1 MASETELRQHIVPPP
16 GAAEAT
22 NTGRLPLASILFAL
36 VLAALS
42 GTLLVASQLA
52 KHRDAQEAQPT
63 FLTKA
68 LGAPQPSAPLA
79 RQPSDTQHVR
89 FDAHGFSY
97 THGTDAISLASVDAG
112 SAKWRR
118 YSKGVTRRTNFG
130 SEAITM
136 TPAGGEEF
144 LTVEKSQGLKTW
156 RWRLGTKLKPKLRVD
171 GTVELFDA
179 AGLSTGV
186 RVSPVAILDR
196 SGDDITPKGLSW
208 SLSGRTLELRLDD
221 RNLPSPYVID
231 PAVSFRQISA
241 VATTNGATTLSI
253 ARPTGTV
260 SGDVML
266 AQIST
271 LNNFAVTATGWTTI
285 ARTPNGASS
294 QLATLYKV
302 NTGEAGPYSFTIGAT
317 NVRAAGAIQSFASAD
332 NNAPVDAFA
341 AATNTGTGVTWPNV
355 TPVQTGTDTV
365 VGAGAGTGITYTAV
379 TGVTGRGSGR
389 SGNGNGNTAIGV
401 GDAGNNTS
409 MTATQSASALWEAH
423 TIALSPTLEA
433 DGSGTLTVLSP
444 TKLAA
449 SSTGNT
455 ITFRYT
461 AASAQ
466 TGGMNNGAVTIVIPA
481 GWSAPQVASGSTA
494 GYTTATKGTVA
505 TSAQTI
511 TISSLSLAAGGTVD
525 IVYGSTAVNVGGAA
539 TLSATTGAVTFT
551 AQQKSWVNSY
561 AGTSGTLTNLASSPS
576 LTVYAPN
583 GSGTLTST
591 TTNVSASSTRTI
603 AFTYTAATGGT
614 SGGAVS
620 VDVPTG
626 WTAPQTTTPTA
637 AGYTTVTAGT
647 VAVSGQTITVS
658 NLTLA
663 AAATLTITYGDTNG
677 GANPGAAA
685 TVTSTTGAQTWQG
698 AQNSIA
704 GTGLVNLTGGSPS
717 ITVNGVNGSGTMS
730 VSPTTVSASS
740 TGQTLTYVY
749 TAAAGGMANGS
760 ISIDIPAG
768 WTAPQTASGSTAG
781 YVTTTAGSP
790 AVSGT
795 GPWTITVSS
804 LTLAAASTVTVKY
817 GDTSVNAAGAA
828 TATATPGAATFA
840 AKQVSVNS
848 GALVALATSP
858 SLTVYAADGS
868 GTVSVTP
875 TSTLAG
881 TTNNTDT
888 FTYTAAAGGMN
899 SGSITIDV
907 PANWT
912 APQTTINNAAGYTTT
927 TSGTIA
933 VSGSGPWTITVSNL
947 TLAAAATVTVKYG
960 DTSVSPSGAATAPTA
975 TGSSNWT
982 TKQKSTSGGTLTDLA
997 AQPSVTVNNAADG
1010 AGTVS
1015 ISTSPVLAGTT
1026 QTETLTY
1033 TAPTGGMTNG
1043 ALTIDVPAGWTA
1055 PQTGAGAGQVTSSV
1069 GSVSVAGQTI
1079 TIDSL
1084 SRNAGQTV
1092 VVTYANGVAATTTG
1106 SANWTTKQKS
1116 TAGGTLTNLG
1126 AQPSVTVNNAAD
1138 GTGTVSISNSP
1149 VLAGTTQTET
1159 LTYTA
1164 PTGGMT
1170 NGALTIDVPAGW
1182 TAPQTGAG
1190 GGQVS
1195 SSVGTVSV
1203 TGQTI
1208 TVDSLNRN
1216 AGQTVVV
1223 TYSNGVVTTST
1234 GTATWTTK
1242 QKATAAGTLT
1252 NLSAQPTVTVD
1263 NAADGSG
1270 TASLAPSPVLAGTTQ
1285 TETLTYTAPT
1295 GGMTNGAIMI
1305 DVPTGWSAPQ
1315 TGAGAGQVT
1324 SNVGTVSVAG
1334 QTITLSNLSRNAG
1347 QTVLVTYT
1355 NGVAATTAGSATWT
1369 TKQKSTSGGTL
1380 TDLAA
1385 QPAVTVNNAADGS
1398 GTVSISTSP
1407 VLAGTT
1413 QTETLTYTAPT
1424 GGMTN
1429 GALTID
1435 VPAGW
1440 TAPQTGAGAG
1450 QVTSSVGSVSVA
1462 GQTITINSLS
1472 RNAGQTVVVT
1482 YANGVAA
1489 TTTGS
1494 ANWTTKQKSTA
1505 GGTLTNLGAQ
1515 PSVTVDNAADGT
1527 GTLTTGTSSVLSA
1540 SGGHTITF
1548 TYTAATGGTTSGSV
1562 TIDVP
1567 AGWSAPSTTG
1577 WAAGYTSSSN
1587 GAVSVAGQT
1596 ITVDSLSLAAGAT
1609 VTVTY
1614 GSTASGGSGAVASSS
1629 TGSQTWSATEKSTAG
1644 GTLTSLA
1651 SSPSITV
1658 TNSADGSGTLTT
1670 PTSTVLAGSAGNS
1683 ITFTYTAATGGMT
1696 SGGVKVV
1703 VPAGWTAPQ
1712 TGAGAGQVTSSAGT
1726 VSVSGQTIT
1735 VDSLTLAA
1743 GGTATITY
1751 ANATATSTTGAQ
1763 TWNGQQRSTGGG
1775 AYTALASSPSITVDN
1790 SPHGSGTLTTST
1802 AAAERASIGNTI
1814 TFTYT
1819 AATGGMSN
1827 GAVTLDVPAG
1837 WTAPQTGAGAGQVS
1851 SSAGSVSVA
1860 GGTVTVDSVSLAG
1873 GATFTITY
1881 AAGAAPSTTGAQTW
1895 SAKQKSSAGGTLTAL
1910 ASSPSIIVQDTIAP
1924 TFSSGTV
1931 DGSSLVV
1938 TFDETLDG
1946 GSTPAGSAFD
1956 VKVNGSSQA
1965 APTNV
1970 SVSGSTA
1977 TLTLA
1982 ATVHSGDTVTVA
1994 YTQPGSSRLRDP
2006 AANDVSS
2013 FGAQS
2018 ATNTTLGLNP
2028 DVPALTSPANAVTV
2042 GTATPTVAAQF
2053 TDTDTNDTGT
2063 LAFRVCSDS
2072 GCGTVLGTFSS
2083 ASGVANG
2090 AAGSAAVPGGTITA
2104 DGTYYWQAKATDQA
2118 GLASAFSSS
2127 RSFVVDTTAPTVQTA
2142 AVDGTSLTLTYG
2154 EPLDGTS
2161 TPANLDYALH
2171 ANGGSGVAPTNV
2183 AVSGST
2189 VTLTF
2194 PAGTVHNGDLVQLD
2208 YTAGTTPA
2216 RDLVLNNAANF
2227 TNAAATNST
2236 TSVDPDVPVLISPA
2250 GGVRVNATTPSLT
2263 AGFADS
2269 DTQNTGQL
2277 TFQLCSDSTCASV
2290 LATFSSASGIANGAN
2305 GSASVPGGTVT
2316 TDGTYHWRAKATDN
2330 TTATSPYSATRSLVV
2345 DTTAPTF
2352 SSADVSGTTLMM
2364 TMNEPLDS
2372 ASTPAASAFT
2382 VARNGTA
2389 MADPTNVSIS
2399 GSTLTLTLA
2408 ATVRNGDA
2416 VTVAYVQPG
2425 ANRLRDIAGNDS
2437 ASFGA
2442 QAAANSTP
2450 SLAPDVPALVSP
2462 ADGTT
2467 LATLTPTLTAG
2478 FSDTDTNNTG
2488 RIDFRVCTSS
2498 GCGTVLST
2506 FSSSSGI
2513 ANGANG
2519 AASVPNGEL
2528 TTDGTYYWQARATDD
2543 QGVSSAYSA
2552 SRSFVADTTGPP
2564 VPSIDSGPG
2573 ASSVSGPDVTFA
2585 FSDSE
2590 GGATFEVQIDGDGW
2604 TAATSPKAYAGL
2616 ADGDHTFEVRA
2627 KDTLGNPSTPRTR
2640 TWTVD
2645 AVAPPV
2651 PAIDSGPA
2659 GGSTTGVNVSFGFS
2673 DSEPGVT
2680 FEVQLDGGG
2689 FAVTSSPNAYSGL
2702 GDGSHTFQV
2711 RAKDTYGNTSPAVS
2725 RTWTVDA
2732 VAAPAPAIDSG
2743 PGAGAT
2749 SGPNVA
2755 FGFSDSEGGTTF
2767 EVRLDGGSWTAD
2779 ASPKSYVGLADGS
2792 HTFDVR
2798 ALDPY
2803 GNPSSATA
2811 RAWTVDAIAPP
2822 APSIDSGPAGG
2833 STSAANVAFSFSDSE
2848 GGTSFEVRLDGGA
2861 WTGATAPKSYAG
2873 LADGS
2878 HTFDVRALDAY
2889 GNLSS
2894 AAFRTWTVD
2903 AVAPPAPTIDSGPA
2917 GGSTSGPGVG
2927 FGFSDG
2933 EGGATFEIRLDG
2945 GVWTADSSPKSYA
2958 GLAEGSHT
2966 FEVRALD
2973 AYGNTS
2979 SATTRTWAVD
2989 ATPPP
2994 VPTIDSGP
3002 AGGSTSGPDV
3012 VFGFSDS
3019 EGGATVEIRLDGGVW
3034 TAATSPKTYTG
3045 LTDGSHTLDVR
3056 ALDGYGN
3063 TSGATSR
3070 TWTADATPP
3079 PVPTIDGGPAGGST
3093 SGDGVSFQFSD
3104 SESGVNLECKLDG
3117 GAWTGCLSPRSLT
3130 GLADGS
3136 HTFQVRALDAFANTS
3151 GAVSRTWTVDAIAP
3165 PTPSIDSGPAGGS
3178 TSSPNVAFGF
3188 SDGEGGATFEIRLD
3202 GGGWTADNSP
3212 MSYAGLADGSHTFEV
3227 RALDAYGN
3235 ASSIVGRTWTVD
3247 AIAPPAPSIDSG
3259 PAGGSTSGTGIAFGF
3274 SDGESGVTFEVQLDG
3289 GGWTT
3294 ATSPKAYAGLS
3305 QGSHTFEVRAKD
3317 AYDNTS
3323 GTTTRTWDVDATP
3336 PTVSITSPLSG
3347 VNLSGTVTITSNA
3360 NDAGGS
3366 GLASVTYE
3374 YRLSS
3379 GGSWTAT
3386 AANWNTALL
3395 TDGDHDL
3402 RAVATDNAGNSTTSA
3417 SITSLHLDNHPPT
3430 VTLAAPQ
3437 YVNASAPASITLTAT
3452 SPDTDLQDV
3461 TFWSCSNSSAGC
3473 STGTWNLIA
3482 VDPTSPY
3489 SASWTVPGADG
3500 NAAVRAVATDNASN
3514 SGPDTAN
3521 VLVDRTAPTAG
3532 SIDYTDGYAGG
3543 SLTISTAN
3551 GNDGGGA
3558 GLDLAS
3564 AQLQRD
3570 ETALAA
3576 DSCAPAF
3583 PGSWS
3588 AAASPDTTLQT
3599 AKCYRYRYRI
3609 ADNAGNLRTYTSANV
3624 VKVDTTPP
3632 AAVTLAWSA
3641 LNRAYQSGSTVY
3653 FKQGGAGGFTV
3664 TATSADPESGVQ
3676 STNYPSLGPGWT
3688 SGGTYTFD
3696 NTANAPGSSSTVT
3709 VTNNAGLSST
3719 ATFDVVSDSSAP
3731 AGGSIAYTD
3740 GYHTAA
3746 NVDLTLDDGTD
3757 GGSGIDT
3764 ASEILERSVGTLG
3777 GGSCTGFGAFA
3788 PLATDPALSYN
3799 DSAVASGDC
3808 YRYRYVVTD
3817 RVGNSAT
3824 YTTAN
3829 VVKID
3834 SAAPSGSIAD
3844 PGQYLRGVVNLTAAA
3859 GDTGGS
3865 GVDTVAFQRSTGGP
3879 WTTIDTDADGP
3890 PYAVAFDTTTAS
3902 TPDGLYDVR
3911 VVITDGAGNQTM
3923 SAVVSSRRIDNT
3935 PPGATLNDPGQNLR
3949 ATVNLTSSSGDGGSG
3964 IASTVYQ
3971 YLQQPAGPWTTTPA
3985 AFDTTTGSTPD
3996 GLYDLRAIVTDNA
4009 GNTTTDTIANRRI
4022 DNTPPTATMDDPGQ
4036 FLRGSVTFS
4045 STSSDPGGSGV
4056 ASVGYEKSPAGAGTY
4071 TPAAQPWATTAA
4083 DDGAYDLRVHVT
4095 DNAGN
4100 TSDSLPV
4107 TNVLVDNTSPNVS
4120 VTSPVAGTQVTG
4132 SVSITISASDGG
4144 SGVDTSSIEYAH
4156 QGAGDWTA
4164 TPAAWDTTLLTDG
4177 LYELRAKATDRAGNN
4192 ATSAVVANVLVDNLA
4207 PTVSFT
4213 TPTAAQYM
4221 NAASA
4226 DPRPLNAA
4234 ASDAGSG
4241 VASVE
4246 FFSCTDTSTGCTSGT
4261 WTSLGAPDTTDPYD
4275 GSWPLPTDGNRAVKA
4290 VATDNVGRT
4299 ASAVIDVTVDRTFPD
4314 TTVLTKPGDPSNV
4327 ASPSFTFDSTEPGST
4342 FECRLDAGTW
4352 TACTSPATIGP
4363 LADGPHT
4370 FDVRATDPAGNT
4382 DATEASWTWLV
4393 DLTPPNASLSDPG
4406 RNVRG
4411 PVALTSTQDDP
4422 GATASGVATVTYE
4435 YSTDGSSWASTPA
4448 TWDTALVSD
4457 GVYQLHV
4464 VVTDNAGNA
4473 TTSAAVTDVRVDN
4486 TPPTTSVDDPGSNLR
4501 QTVNITGSAND
4512 AGSGVTQ
4519 VDLQISPAGANAWT
4533 TFGSANAAPYAA
4545 PLTTTSYADGLYDVR
4560 TVATDAAGNVT
4571 QGAPVVN
4578 RRIDNTPPTA
4588 SISSP
4593 GSPLRGTVSLSATYG
4608 DPAGSGVATVV
4619 YEASR
4624 NGGAYAPIAQNWNTI
4639 ASGDGSY
4646 SLQVVATDVAGNV
4659 TTSGAVGGIVVDNTA
4674 PTTTDNAPSG
4684 WQNAPVTVSLSAN
4697 DAGSGISTTRY
4708 SVDGGGWQT
4717 GSSVN
4722 VPTADGSHTIAYYSV
4737 DVAGNVETQ
4746 KSATILMQTTPPSC
4760 PSCSA
4765 ADYLRGAATLTASP
4779 QTTAGGAP
4787 ITSVAFKYQN
4797 SSGGPIVTIGTDVTA
4812 PYAISWSTTTVADG
4826 GYDLIYEVRDA
4837 ANNVSQTNIGSK
4849 VVDNTAP
4856 TASVGSPTGGAVVSD
4871 TVTFGATATDANLAN
4886 VEYFVNGSSVGST
4899 SGGSV
4904 NWNTNTVADGNAGLY
4919 VVVTDRA
4926 GNSTT
4931 SAGIT
4936 VVVDN
4941 DPPAVSM
4948 SAPPIASGVVTL
4960 GASASADTTSVEF
4973 QRRSLPGGSW
4983 TPFSTDLTPGYSA
4996 DLDTAT
5002 LPDGDYELRALA
5014 TDQGNHTT
5022 TSSPVSTKID
5032 NTAPTGTVATPSGGA
5047 TVGGNVPLTANAND
5061 ATSGVASVAY
5071 ELRPTGGASFGSIGS
5086 AGSSPYGVFWNASSV
5101 ASGSYDLRIAVT
5113 DRAGNVFRS
5122 APITIFVD
5130 STPPGVQLDDP
5141 GSVLSGTVTLRATT
5155 TGNGATRV
5163 VFAISA
5169 AGANSWTDIGTD
5181 GSEPW
5186 AAALDTTQHPDGPYD
5201 LRATVYDTVGNFQT
5215 SVRSN
5220 VLIDNQSPTLA
5231 SSTPA
5236 EGSVVGAADSIV
5248 LVASES
5254 LAGVDGARLDG
5265 VPPAAPVMNGT
5276 RATFNTGALGAGAHT
5291 LTGTLRDPAGHTA
5304 PFAVHFTIQP
5314 AGGALN
5320 DPPAVETNTTD
5331 AGATTLGASDGTV
5344 VVTMPA
5350 GAWPTGAA
5358 EGDWVILKID
5368 PVPGQPSGLASGLDP
5383 ATKGVDVTARWALS
5397 GGQIH
5402 QFSQAIEL
5410 VFPGAPAKALPVTDE
5425 GGWHV
5430 IQPLPGRTLPDS
5442 QPDGF
5447 FRDAAG
5453 IHVLTH
5459 HLTQF
5464 ALVNDVQAPA
5474 APTGLSG
5481 TFGEDGLTIHWQA
5494 GKDNSGLVGP
5504 ATVYAGGQAI
5514 VTVAAGTNEAK
5525 VGKVDASDT
5534 RAFTIV
5540 QTDFVGGA
5548 GAPSRALRV
5557 LPDLTGLTPAA
5568 ARSVLQARGFTV
5580 GNVTTGDAPGVQP
5593 GTIAQPRGLS
5603 AEVEG
5608 TAVDLVVAAGGP
5620 ETKLAFNV
5628 VGTTRVTTSRGERVA
5643 ARISVSKP
5651 ASVTA
5656 TLSDPRGRKLKSWK
5670 FSVKAGVTIKKL
5682 PLPGSV
5688 KPGVYK
5694 LTWVARSGVEQI
5706 KRTILVRVVRKGA
5719 APATAAR
5726 SVEILLVGAAPLRN
5740 GLASSLA
5747 GTRARV
5753 TAVSDEDTPFTL
5765 AGNAS
5770 RNVQVIIVDV
5780 DEYSLSLVHD
5790 LRTVFPGV
5798 AVIALTADPEKLSAA
5813 VTAGA
5818 SVALPLSS
5826 PPSQLAR
5833 AVRRLTAI

>member
-1 MASETELRQHIVPPP
+1 MASETELRQHTVPPP

-22 NTGRLPLASILFAL
+22 RTGRLPLALILFTL

-42 GTLLVASQLA
+42 ATLLVASQLA
-52 KHRDAQEAQPT
+52 KHRDAQGTQPT
-63 FLTKA
+63 FLAKA

-79 RQPSDTQHVR
+79 RQPSATQHVR
-89 FDAHGFSY
+89 FDTHGFSY
-97 THGTDAISLASVDAG
+97 THGADAISLASLDAG
-112 SAKWRR
+112 SATWRR
-118 YSKGVTRRTNFG
+118 YSNGVTRRTNFG
-130 SEAITM
+130 SEVITI

-144 LTVEKSQGLKTW
+144 LTVQKPQGLKTW

-196 SGDDITPKGLSW
+196 SGDDITPKGLGW

-241 VATTNGATTLSI
+241 VVTTNGATALSI

-317 NVRAAGAIQSFASAD
+317 NVRAAGVIQSFASAD

-365 VGAGAGTGITYTAV
+365 VGGGAGTGINYSAI

-389 SGNGNGNTAIGV
+389 SGPGAGNAAVGV
-401 GDAGNNTS
+401 GDAGDNTS
-409 MTATQSASALWEAH
+409 MTATQSASAAWEAH

-433 DGSGTLTVLSP
+433 DGTGTLTVLSP
-444 TKLAA
+444 TNLAA
-449 SSTGNT
+449 GSTGNT

-466 TGGMNNGAVTIVIPA
+466 TGGLNNGAVTIVIPA

-494 GYTTATKGTVA
+494 GYTTATKGTVT

-525 IVYGSTAVNVGGAA
+525 IVYGSTAVNAGGAA
-539 TLSATTGAVTFT
+539 TLSGTTGAVTFT
-551 AQQKSWVNSY
+551 AQQKSWANTY
-561 AGTSGTLTNLASSPS
+561 AGTSGTLTNLGSSPS
-576 LTVYAPN
+576 LTVNAPN

-603 AFTYTAATGGT
+603 AFTYTVATGGM
-614 SGGAVS
+614 SGGAVT
-620 VDVPTG
+620 VDVPAD
-626 WTAPQTTTPTA
+626 WTAPQTTTATA

-647 VAVSGQTITVS
+647 VTVSGQTITVS

-685 TVTSTTGAQTWQG
+685 TVPSTTGAQTWQG

-704 GTGLVNLTGGSPS
+704 TTGLVNLTGGSPS
-717 ITVNGVNGSGTMS
+717 ITVNAVNGSGTMS
-730 VSPTTVSASS
+730 VAPTTISASS
-740 TGQTLTYVY
+740 SGQTLTYVY
-749 TAAAGGMANGS
+749 TAAAGGMTDGS

-881 TTNNTDT
+881 TTNNTET
-888 FTYTAAAGGMN
+888 FTYTAVAGAMN

-912 APQTTINNAAGYTTT
+912 APQTATNNAAGYTTT
-927 TSGTIA
+927 TAGTIA
-933 VSGSGPWTITVSNL
+933 VAGSGPWTITVSNL

-960 DTSVSPSGAATAPTA
+960 DTSVSPNGAATAPTA
-975 TGSSNWT
+975 TGSTNWT

-997 AQPSVTVNNAADG
+997 AQPSVTVDNAADG
-1010 AGTVS
+1010 SGTVS

-1026 QTETLTY
+1026 QTETLIY

-1092 VVTYANGVAATTTG
+1092 VVTYASGVATTTG

-1116 TAGGTLTNLG
+1116 TAGGTLTNL
-1126 AQPSVTVNNAAD
+1126 
-1138 GTGTVSISNSP
+1138 
-1149 VLAGTTQTET
+1149 AG
-1159 LTYTA
+1159 
-1164 PTGGMT
+1164 
-1170 NGALTIDVPAGW
+1170 
-1182 TAPQTGAG
+1182 
-1190 GGQVS
+1190 
-1195 SSVGTVSV
+1195 
-1203 TGQTI
+1203 
-1208 TVDSLNRN
+1208 
-1216 AGQTVVV
+1216 
-1223 TYSNGVVTTST
+1223 
-1234 GTATWTTK
+1234 
-1242 QKATAAGTLT
+1242 
-1252 NLSAQPTVTVD
+1252 
-1263 NAADGSG
+1263 
-1270 TASLAPSPVLAGTTQ
+1270 
-1285 TETLTYTAPT
+1285 
-1295 GGMTNGAIMI
+1295 
-1305 DVPTGWSAPQ
+1305 
-1315 TGAGAGQVT
+1315 
-1324 SNVGTVSVAG
+1324 
-1334 QTITLSNLSRNAG
+1334 
-1347 QTVLVTYT
+1347 
-1355 NGVAATTAGSATWT
+1355 
-1369 TKQKSTSGGTL
+1369 
-1380 TDLAA
+1380 
-1385 QPAVTVNNAADGS
+1385 
-1398 GTVSISTSP
+1398 
-1407 VLAGTT
+1407 
-1413 QTETLTYTAPT
+1413 
-1424 GGMTN
+1424 
-1429 GALTID
+1429 
-1435 VPAGW
+1435 
-1440 TAPQTGAGAG
+1440 
-1450 QVTSSVGSVSVA
+1450 
-1462 GQTITINSLS
+1462 
-1472 RNAGQTVVVT
+1472 
-1482 YANGVAA
+1482 
-1489 TTTGS
+1489 
-1494 ANWTTKQKSTA
+1494 
-1505 GGTLTNLGAQ
+1505 Q

-1527 GTLTTGTSSVLSA
+1527 GTLSTGTSSVLSA
-1540 SGGHTITF
+1540 SAGHTITF
-1548 TYTAATGGTTSGSV
+1548 TYTAATGGTTNGAF

-1577 WAAGYTSSSN
+1577 SATGYTTSSS
-1587 GAVSVAGQT
+1587 GTVSVAGQT

-1644 GTLTSLA
+1644 GTLTALA

-1658 TNSADGSGTLTT
+1658 TNSTDGSGTLTT
-1670 PTSTVLAGSAGNS
+1670 PTSTVLAGSVGNS

-1696 SGGVKVV
+1696 SGGVRIV

-1712 TGAGAGQVTSSAGT
+1712 TGAGAGQVTASAGT

-1735 VDSLTLAA
+1735 VDSLTVAA
-1743 GGTATITY
+1743 SATATVTY
-1751 ANATATSTTGAQ
+1751 ANATAPSTTGAQ
-1763 TWNGQQRSTGGG
+1763 TWSGQQRSTGGG
-1775 AYTALASSPSITVDN
+1775 VYTALASSPSITVDN

-1802 AAAERASIGNTI
+1802 AAAERASTGNTI

-1819 AATGGMSN
+1819 AATGGMTN

-1851 SSAGSVSVA
+1851 SSAGSVSIA
-1860 GGTVTVDSVSLAG
+1860 GRTVSVDSVSLVG

-1881 AAGAAPSTTGAQTW
+1881 AGGTAPSTIGAQTW
-1895 SAKQKSSAGGTLTAL
+1895 SAQQKSAAGGTLTAL
-1910 ASSPSIIVQDTIAP
+1910 ASSPSITLQDTITP
-1924 TFSSGTV
+1924 TFSSATV
-1931 DGSSLVV
+1931 DGTSLVV

-1946 GSTPAGSAFD
+1946 GSTPTGSAFD

-1965 APTNV
+1965 APASV

-1982 ATVHSGDTVTVA
+1982 ASVHSGDTVTVA
-1994 YTQPGSSRLRDP
+1994 YTQPGSNRLRDP
-2006 AANDVSS
+2006 AGNDAAS

-2018 ATNTTLGLNP
+2018 VTNTTLGLNP
-2028 DVPALTSPANAVTV
+2028 DVPALTSPANALTV
-2042 GTATPTVAAQF
+2042 GSATPTLAAQF

-2063 LAFRVCSDS
+2063 LTFRVCSDS

-2142 AVDGTSLTLTYG
+2142 VVGGTSLTLTYG
-2154 EPLDGTS
+2154 EPLDWTS

-2208 YTAGTTPA
+2208 YTAGATPT

-2236 TSVDPDVPVLISPA
+2236 TSLDPDVPALISPA

-2263 AGFADS
+2263 ARFADS

-2305 GSASVPGGTVT
+2305 GSASVPGGAVT
-2316 TDGTYHWRAKATDN
+2316 TDGTYHWRAKGIDN
-2330 TTATSPYSATRSLVV
+2330 TTAASAYSATRSLVV

-2352 SSADVSGTTLMM
+2352 SSADANGTTLAL

-2372 ASTPAASAFT
+2372 GSTPAASAFT
-2382 VARNGTA
+2382 VARNGNA

-2399 GSTLTLTLA
+2399 GSALTLTLA
-2408 ATVRNGDA
+2408 ATVRNGDV

-2442 QAAANSTP
+2442 QAATNSTP

-2506 FSSSSGI
+2506 FSSPSGI

-2552 SRSFVADTTGPP
+2552 SRSFTADTTGPP

-2590 GGATFEVQIDGDGW
+2590 GGVTFEVQIDGNGW
-2604 TAATSPKAYAGL
+2604 NAATSPKAYAGL

-2627 KDTLGNPSTPRTR
+2627 KDALGNPSTPLTR

-2651 PAIDSGPA
+2651 PTIDSGPA

-2680 FEVQLDGGG
+2680 FEVQLDAGG
-2689 FAVTSSPNAYSGL
+2689 FAVTSSPKSYSGV

-2711 RAKDTYGNTSPAVS
+2711 RAKDAYGNTSSALS

-2732 VAAPAPAIDSG
+2732 VAPPAPAIDSG

-2755 FGFSDSEGGTTF
+2755 VGFSDGEGGATF
-2767 EVRLDGGSWTAD
+2767 EVRLDGGAWTAD

-2798 ALDPY
+2798 ALDAY
-2803 GNPSSATA
+2803 GNASSATS
-2811 RAWTVDAIAPP
+2811 RTWTVDATAPP

-2833 STSAANVAFSFSDSE
+2833 STSAANVAFGFSDSE

-2861 WTGATAPKSYAG
+2861 WTGATAPKSYVG

-2894 AAFRTWTVD
+2894 AASRTWTVD

-2927 FGFSDG
+2927 FGFSDS
-2933 EGGATFEIRLDG
+2933 EGGATFELRLDG

-2958 GLAEGSHT
+2958 GLADGSHT
-2966 FEVRALD
+2966 FDVRAVD
-2973 AYGNTS
+2973 THGNTS
-2979 SATTRTWAVD
+2979 SATTRTWTVD

-3012 VFGFSDS
+3012 GFGFSDS
-3019 EGGATVEIRLDGGVW
+3019 EGGATFELRLDGGAW

-3045 LTDGSHTLDVR
+3045 LADGSHTLDVR
-3056 ALDGYGN
+3056 ALDSYGN

-3070 TWTADATPP
+3070 SWTVDATAP
-3079 PVPTIDGGPAGGST
+3079 PVPTIDGGPAAGST
-3093 SGDGVSFQFSD
+3093 TGDGVSFQFSD
-3104 SESGVNLECKLDG
+3104 SESGVDLECKFDG
-3117 GAWTGCLSPRSLT
+3117 GAWSGCLSPRSLT

-3151 GAVSRTWTVDAIAP
+3151 GAVSRTWTVDAVAP
-3165 PTPSIDSGPAGGS
+3165 AAPSIDSGPAGGS

-3188 SDGEGGATFEIRLD
+3188 SDSEGGVTFEIRLD
-3202 GGGWTADNSP
+3202 GGGWTADSSP
-3212 MSYAGLADGSHTFEV
+3212 KSYAGLADGSHTFDV

-3235 ASSIVGRTWTVD
+3235 ASSVVSRTWTVD

-3274 SDGESGVTFEVQLDG
+3274 SDAESGVTFEVELDG
-3289 GGWTT
+3289 SGWTT

-3305 QGSHTFEVRAKD
+3305 QGSHTFDVRTKD

-3336 PTVSITSPLSG
+3336 PTVSITSPPSG

-3366 GLASVTYE
+3366 GLASVIYE
-3374 YRLSS
+3374 HRPSS

-3386 AANWNTALL
+3386 PANWNTALL

-3417 SITSLHLDNHPPT
+3417 SVTSLHVDNHPPT

-3437 YVNASAPASITLTAT
+3437 YVNASDPASITLTAT

-3514 SGPDTAN
+3514 NGLDTTN

-3532 SIDYTDGYAGG
+3532 SVDYVDGYSSGP
-3543 SLTISTAN
+3543 LTISTAN
-3551 GNDGGGA
+3551 GNDGGGS

-3570 ETALAA
+3570 ETTLTA

-3583 PGSWS
+3583 SGSWS
-3588 AAASPDTTLQT
+3588 AAASPDATLQT
-3599 AKCYRYRYRI
+3599 ATCYRYRYLI

-3632 AAVTLAWSA
+3632 TAVTLAWSA
-3641 LNRAYQSGSTVY
+3641 LNLAYQSGSTVY
-3653 FKQGGAGGFTV
+3653 FKQGGTGGFTV
-3664 TATSADPESGVQ
+3664 TATSSDPQSGLQ
-3676 STNYPSLGPGWT
+3676 STNYPSLGTGWT
-3688 SGGTYTFD
+3688 SGGAYTFD
-3696 NTANAPGSSSTVT
+3696 NTANAPGGSSTIT
-3709 VTNNAGLSST
+3709 ATNNAGLSST

-3799 DSAVASGDC
+3799 DAAVASGDC

-3817 RVGNSAT
+3817 WVGNSAT

-3890 PYAVAFDTTTAS
+3890 PYAVPFDTTAAA
-3902 TPDGLYDVR
+3902 TPDGLYDLR
-3911 VVITDGAGNQTM
+3911 VVITDAAGNQTV

-3935 PPGATLNDPGQNLR
+3935 PPSATLNDPGQNLR

-4036 FLRGSVTFS
+4036 FLGGSVTFS

-4056 ASVGYEKSPAGAGTY
+4056 ATVGYEKSPAGAGTY
-4071 TPAAQPWATTAA
+4071 TSAAQPWTTTAA
-4083 DDGAYDLRVHVT
+4083 DDGAYDVRVHVT

-4100 TSDSLPV
+4100 VSDSLPV

-4120 VTSPVAGTQVTG
+4120 VTSPVAGAQVTG
-4132 SVSITISASDGG
+4132 SVSITISATDGG

-4192 ATSAVVANVLVDNLA
+4192 ATSAVVANVLADNLA

-4213 TPTAAQYM
+4213 TPTAGQYM

-4246 FFSCTDTSTGCTSGT
+4246 FFSCTDTSAGCASGT
-4261 WTSLGAPDTTDPYD
+4261 WTSLGAPDATDPYD
-4275 GSWPLPTDGNRAVKA
+4275 GSWPLPTDGNRALKA
-4290 VATDNVGRT
+4290 LATDDVGRT
-4299 ASAVIDVTVDRTFPD
+4299 ATAVIDVTVDRTFPD

-4342 FECRLDAGTW
+4342 FECRLDGGTW
-4352 TACTSPATIGP
+4352 TACTSPSTIGP

-4411 PVALTSTQDDP
+4411 PVALASTQDDP
-4422 GATASGVATVTYE
+4422 GANASGLATVTYE

-4486 TPPTTSVDDPGSNLR
+4486 TPPTTSVDDPGSNVR
-4501 QTVNITGSAND
+4501 QTVNVTGSAND

-4593 GSPLRGTVSLSATYG
+4593 GSPLRGSVSLSATYG

-4624 NGGAYAPIAQNWNTI
+4624 NGGAYAPIAQNWNTV

-4646 SLQVVATDVAGNV
+4646 SLQVVVTDVAGNV
-4659 TTSGAVGGIVVDNTA
+4659 TTSGAVSGIVVDNTA
-4674 PTTTDNAPSG
+4674 PTTTGNAPSG

-4746 KSATILMQTTPPSC
+4746 KSATVLMQTTPPSC
-4760 PSCSA
+4760 PTCSA
-4765 ADYLRGAATLTASP
+4765 ADYLRGTVTLTASP

-4787 ITSVAFKYQN
+4787 ITSVTFKYQN
-4797 SSGGPIVTIGTDVTA
+4797 SSGGPIVTIGSDATA

-4837 ANNVSQTNIGSK
+4837 ASNVSQTNIGSK

-4856 TASVGSPTGGAVVSD
+4856 TASVGSPTAGAVVSD

-4904 NWNTNTVADGNAGLY
+4904 NWNTNAVADGNAGLY

-5071 ELRPTGGASFGSIGS
+5071 ELRPTGGASFGSVGS
-5086 AGSSPYGVFWNASSV
+5086 ASSSPYGVSWNASSV

-5122 APITIFVD
+5122 ASITISVD

-5141 GSVLSGTVTLRATT
+5141 GSVLSGTVTLGATT
-5155 TGNGATRV
+5155 SGNGATRV

-5181 GSEPW
+5181 ASEPW

-5220 VLIDNQSPTLA
+5220 VLIDNQSPTLV

-5236 EGSVVGAADSIV
+5236 EGSVVGAADSIL

-5265 VPPAAPVMNGT
+5265 VPPAAPIMHGP

-5314 AGGALN
+5314 AGGAMN

-5368 PVPGQPSGLASGLDP
+5368 PLPGQPSGLASGLDP
-5383 ATKGVDVTARWALS
+5383 ATKVVDVTARWAL
-5397 GGQIH
+5397 GGRQIH

-5410 VFPGAPAKALPVTDE
+5410 VFPGAPPKALPVTDE

-5430 IQPLPGRTLPDS
+5430 IQPLPGRTLPAS

-5447 FRDAAG
+5447 FRDPAG

-5481 TFGEDGLTIHWQA
+5481 TFGDDGLTLHWQP
-5494 GKDNSGLVGP
+5494 GKDNSGLLGP

-5557 LPDLTGLTPAA
+5557 LPDLTGLTPAQ

-5580 GNVTTGDAPGVQP
+5580 GNVTIGDAPGVQP

-5620 ETKLAFNV
+5620 ETKLAFSV
-5628 VGTTRVTTSRGERVA
+5628 VGTTRVTTSRGQRVA
-5643 ARISVSKP
+5643 ARISVSKA

-5656 TLSDPRGRKLKSWK
+5656 TLSDPRGRKVKSWK

-5682 PLPGSV
+5682 LLPGSV

-5719 APATAAR
+5719 VPATAAR

-5753 TAVSDEDTPFTL
+5753 TAVSDEDAPFTL

-5770 RNVQVIIVDV
+5770 RNVQVIVVDV

-5813 VTAGA
+5813 VAAGA

-5826 PPSQLAR
+5826 PPSQLAK
-5833 AVRRLTAI
+5833 AVRRLIAI